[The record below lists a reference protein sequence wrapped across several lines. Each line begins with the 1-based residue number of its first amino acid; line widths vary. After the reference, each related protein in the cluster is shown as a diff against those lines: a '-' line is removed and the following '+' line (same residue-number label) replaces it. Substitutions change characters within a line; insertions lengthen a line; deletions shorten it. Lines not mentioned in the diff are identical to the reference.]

1 MNKQIK
7 IKYYSDPGHGWFAV
21 KRDLLINLGV
31 ERYVSQYSYT
41 RGKTAYLEE
50 DCDASLLFKA
60 LQDRGLRYEIVD
72 YFTNK
77 SSPIRSYDRYNP
89 ISTIQ
94 FSFVEI

>member
-7 IKYYSDPGHGWFAV
+7 IKYYQDPGHGWFAV
-21 KRDLLINLGV
+21 KRDLLIHLGV
-31 ERYVSQYSYT
+31 ERYVSQYSHT

-72 YFTNK
+72 CFTEK

-89 ISTIQ
+89 ISTIN

>member
-1 MNKQIK
+1 MSKPIK
-7 IKYYSDPGHGWFAV
+7 IKYYTDPGHGWFAV
-21 KRDLLINLGV
+21 KRDLLISLGV
-31 ERYVSQYSYT
+31 ERHVSQYSYS

>member
-21 KRDLLINLGV
+21 KRDLLIDLSV

-60 LQDRGLRYEIVD
+60 LQDRGIKYQIVD
-72 YFTNK
+72 CFTEK